1 MYKFELKGDKHY
13 NCAQEN
19 WHAPTCFQP
28 DKMPK
33 EKTEKQLQN
42 QLTFNQNIFL
52 SPQNQKIHT
61 FAYQK
66 YIYKYW
72 LNLS

>member
-19 WHAPTCFQP
+19 WQAPTYFQP

-33 EKTEKQLQN
+33 K
-42 QLTFNQNIFL
+42 
-52 SPQNQKIHT
+52 
-61 FAYQK
+61 
-66 YIYKYW
+66 
-72 LNLS
+72 